1 MIEEILPNIYRIPVP
16 LPRNPLKELNAY
28 LIRGADRSLLIDTGF
43 ALPACRQALSEG
55 LDEACVERTRLD
67 ILLTHIHTDHCG
79 LAEEFVSEDGCIY
92 VGDGDHLL
100 TNQTT
105 EDAFWYIL
113 DRRFY
118 QEGFPVDEQAVVKKT
133 NPARKLG
140 PHWTPSRYR
149 PLADGATLT
158 VGDYTLKIV
167 ATPGHTPGQI
177 CLFIKSEGLFFSAD
191 HVLFDITPNIAIWP
205 NMDNALG
212 SYLDSLRKVQSY
224 PVQLALPGHRHSAD
238 FGRRVE
244 ELLLHHQNRVAET
257 LAIIEREPDLT
268 AYDIAARMTWDIRAK
283 SWADFPV
290 NQKWFA
296 MSEAL
301 AHLDYLRA
309 EGAVV
314 RRVAAGGFYRYTAG

>member
-1 MIEEILPNIYRIPVP
+1 MIEEIRPNIYRIPVP

-28 LIRGADRSLLIDTGF
+28 LICGKERSLLIDTGF
-43 ALPACRQALSEG
+43 CLPVCRAALSEG
-55 LDEACVERTRLD
+55 LTEAHVDCGTLD

-79 LAEEFVSEDGCIY
+79 LAEEFVGEGGCIY
-92 VGDGDHLL
+92 VGDGDYIL

-113 DRRFY
+113 DRRFC
-118 QEGFPVDEQAVVKKT
+118 QEGFPIEEETVVRET

-140 PHWTPSRYR
+140 PHWTPSLYQ
-149 PLADGATLT
+149 PLADGEELT
-158 VGDYTLKIV
+158 VGDYVLRVI

-177 CLFIKSEGLFFSAD
+177 CLFIESEGLFFSAD

-205 NMDNALG
+205 NMENALG
-212 SYLDSLRKVQSY
+212 SYLDSLRKVQDY
-224 PVQLALPGHRHSAD
+224 PVALALPGHRHSAD
-238 FGRRVE
+238 FAERVDG
-244 ELLLHHQNRVAET
+244 LLRHHKNRVAET
-257 LAIIEREPDLT
+257 LEIVRQNPALT
-268 AYDIAARMTWDIRAK
+268 AYSIASRMTWDIRAK
-283 SWADFPV
+283 GWSDFPI

-309 EGAVV
+309 EGDVF
-314 RRVAAGGFYRYTAG
+314 RRVTEGGIYRYFPR